1 MHTLLLLLAVVAG
14 PPQARPDSAA
24 PAPAVAVP
32 AAPAGAPVV
41 IRADTIFRVY
51 GRLGASLPEERAARI
66 ATRLAELAARVR
78 GVADSVRVVEEEG
91 QTLVMAGEVAVMAVL
106 DGDAAPQGL
115 TREAAGALYA
125 EAIRATLGR
134 HAFQVRLQHV
144 LYGALKSLGAL
155 ALAAILVWLLRRL
168 FTRLDRLVDQL
179 GQSGRLPTIRV
190 QQLELLSPQR
200 VAATLRFLLRPLRLA
215 VWLVLGYAVL
225 TLVLSFFP
233 MTQGVARRVLD
244 YLVTPL
250 AFVVGSIADYLPNL
264 IFIAAIIIAARWLLR
279 FIRFLFDAI
288 GRGAVTL
295 GGFEREWAEPTYKL
309 ARFVVLAFALVVLF
323 PYLPGSGSEAFKGVS
338 LFAGLLFSLGSTG
351 AVANVVAGSLLTY
364 TRGFRIGD
372 RVRIGDSV
380 GDVTARTLLVTR
392 LRTVTNVE
400 ITIPNATVLGTQ
412 VMNYTTLAREGRLFL
427 QTSITIGYDVPWRT
441 VHELLL
447 TAARSTEAIADD
459 PAPFVIQTSLN
470 DYYPT
475 YVLNAATGDAGAMLR
490 TTSRLN
496 ERIQDV
502 FFEAGVEITSPA
514 FTAVRDGNR
523 STIPAAHLPPDY
535 QPPAFRVDAH
545 VNPRDGGSGPTG

>member
-1 MHTLLLLLAVVAG
+1 MHPLLILLAVTAATA
-14 PPQARPDSAA
+14 QARPDSAVPASA
-24 PAPAVAVP
+24 PAAVV
-32 AAPAGAPVV
+32 APADSAGVPVI
-41 IRADTIFRVY
+41 IRNDTLFRVY
-51 GRLGASLPEERAARI
+51 GRIGASLPGERAARI
-66 ATRLAELAARVR
+66 VTRLGNLASRVR
-78 GVADSVRVVEEEG
+78 GAADSVRVAEEEG
-91 QTLVMAGEVAVMAVL
+91 QVLVMAGEAVVMAVV
-106 DGDAAPQGL
+106 DADAAGLGMTRAAAAGYYADAVRAAL
-115 TREAAGALYA
+115 TRHAL
-125 EAIRATLGR
+125 T
-134 HAFQVRLQHV
+134 VRLQQIF
-144 LYGALKSLGAL
+144 YGALKSLGIV
-155 ALAAILVWLLRRL
+155 ALAALLVWLLRRL
-168 FTRLDRLVDQL
+168 FARLDALVDRL
-179 GQSGRLPTIRV
+179 GQSGRLPTIRL

-200 VAATLRFLLRPLRLA
+200 VAAALRLLFRPLRLA

-233 MTQGVARRVLD
+233 FTEGLARRVLD
-244 YLVTPL
+244 YLITPV
-250 AFVVGSIADYLPNL
+250 AFVARSVTDYLPNL
-264 IFIAAIIIAARWLLR
+264 LFIAAIIVVTRWLLR
-279 FIRFLFDAI
+279 FIRFLFDAVE
-288 GRGAVTL
+288 RGAVAL
-295 GGFEREWAEPTYKL
+295 GGFEREWAAPTYKL
-309 ARFVVLAFALVVLF
+309 VRFVVLAFALVVLF
-323 PYLPGSGSEAFKGVS
+323 PYLPGAGSEAFKGVS

-412 VMNYTTLAREGRLFL
+412 VMNYSSLAREGRLLL

-447 TAARSTEAIADD
+447 KAARSTDGLLAE
-459 PAPFVIQTSLN
+459 PEPFVLQTSLN

-475 YVLNAATGDAGAMLR
+475 YVLNVATGDAGAMLR

-514 FTAVRDGNR
+514 FTAIRDGNR

-535 QPPAFRVDAH
+535 QPPAFGVEMRERA
-545 VNPRDGGSGPTG
+545 G